1 MASADSAVGCSANE
15 VRTTTGCAGVDVFV
29 IMSYPVREM
38 KQTIPTILIV
48 DDEEDF
54 RHPMATLLE
63 ASGYAVQTAGDGIE
77 AINHLQKMRFDAMV
91 LDLHMPRV
99 NGMEVLAYVRER
111 AIGTPVIILTA
122 VHDLHVAV
130 ETIKSGA
137 FDFVTKP
144 VQTPELLNILERA
157 IERTRLTKENA
168 ALRRS
173 LELLGPGEEIVGRS
187 PAFLECLDL
196 ASRVAASDGAV
207 LIQGPSGS
215 GKELIAN
222 YIHRKSARASK
233 PFLALNC
240 SAIPENLL
248 ESELFGHEKGAFTD
262 AASAR
267 QGIVEV
273 SDGGTLFLD
282 EIGEMA
288 LMLQPKVLRFL
299 QTGEY
304 RRVGANVARMTDVRI
319 VSATN
324 RTLSNDVAEGRFR
337 EDLFY
342 RLNVVTIT
350 LPSLRERRE
359 DIIPLAEHF
368 LRATRGIHAGTR
380 TLHTSAVDTM
390 LSYSWPG
397 NVRELQNAIERAA
410 IIGKNAEIRPD
421 DLALGS
427 STPVHRSVTG
437 EHIGTPLTL
446 KQAEG
451 AHIKAVLESVGG
463 NKKLAA
469 KILGISLKTLYTK
482 LHQHQVSGS

>member
-1 MASADSAVGCSANE
+1 
-15 VRTTTGCAGVDVFV
+15 
-29 IMSYPVREM
+29 M
-38 KQTIPTILIV
+38 KQYIPSLLLV

-54 RHPMATLLE
+54 RMPLTALLE
-63 ASGYAVQTAGDGIE
+63 ASGYSIQTAADGIE
-77 AINHLQKMRFDAMV
+77 AINHLQKARFDAMI

-99 NGMEVLAYVRER
+99 NGMEVLSYVRER

-144 VQTPELLNILERA
+144 VQTAELLNIIERALERS
-157 IERTRLTKENA
+157 RLTQENA

-173 LELLGPGEEIVGRS
+173 IEHLSPGSEIIGSS

-196 ASRVAASDGAV
+196 AARVAPSDGSV

-215 GKELIAN
+215 GKELIAS
-222 YIHRKSARASK
+222 YIHRQSPRSAK

-240 SAIPENLL
+240 SAIPENLM

-262 AASAR
+262 ASSAR

-304 RRVGANVARMTDVRI
+304 RRVGGNQGHIADVRI

-324 RTLSNDVAEGRFR
+324 RNIAADVEEGRFR
-337 EDLFY
+337 EDLLY

-350 LPSLRERRE
+350 LPALRDRRE
-359 DIIPLAEHF
+359 DILPLAEHF
-368 LRATRGIHAGTR
+368 LRTTR
-380 TLHTSAVDTM
+380 TSRRVAKTFHPSAIET
-390 LSYSWPG
+390 LQAYPWPG
-397 NVRELQNAIERAA
+397 NVRELQNAVERAA
-410 IIGKNAEIRPD
+410 ILGRNPEIRPE
-421 DLALGS
+421 DLALGAT
-427 STPVHRSVTG
+427 TPIQRSVSPG
-437 EHIGTPLTL
+437 AIGSALTL
-446 KQAEG
+446 KQVEG
-451 AHIKAVLESVGG
+451 VHIKAVLESVGA

-469 KILGISLKTLYTK
+469 KILGISIKTLYTK
-482 LHQHQVSGS
+482 LHQHQLLRP

>member
-1 MASADSAVGCSANE
+1 
-15 VRTTTGCAGVDVFV
+15 
-29 IMSYPVREM
+29 M
-38 KQTIPTILIV
+38 KQVSPTILLV

-54 RHPMATLLE
+54 RFPMATLLE
-63 ASGYAVQTAGDGIE
+63 TAGYTVHTAGDGIE
-77 AINHLQKMRFDAMV
+77 AINQLQKNRFDAMIM
-91 LDLHMPRV
+91 DLHMPRV
-99 NGMEVLAYVRER
+99 NGMEVLGYVRER
-111 AIGTPVIILTA
+111 AISTPVIILTA

-157 IERTRLTKENA
+157 LERTRLTKENA
-168 ALRRS
+168 ALRRTVERLS
-173 LELLGPGEEIVGRS
+173 PGDEIIGQS

-196 ASRVAASDGAV
+196 ASRVADSDGAI
-207 LIQGPSGS
+207 LIEGPSGS

-222 YIHRKSARASK
+222 YIHRRSPRATK

-248 ESELFGHEKGAFTD
+248 ESELFGHEKGSFTD
-262 AASAR
+262 ASSAR

-273 SDGGTLFLD
+273 CDGGTLFLD

-288 LMLQPKVLRFL
+288 IMVQPKVLRFL

-304 RRVGANVARMTDVRI
+304 RRVGANQPRMTDVRI

-324 RTLSNDVAEGRFR
+324 RTLATEVADGRFR

-342 RLNVVTIT
+342 RLTVVTIT
-350 LPSLRERRE
+350 VPALRDRRE
-359 DIIPLAEHF
+359 DIILLAEHF
-368 LRATRGIHAGTR
+368 LRSVRGVRGQAR
-380 TLHTSAVDTM
+380 TLHQSAIDA
-390 LSYSWPG
+390 LSNYSWPG

-410 IIGKNAEIRPD
+410 IVGHHAEIRSD
-421 DLALGS
+421 DLALG
-427 STPVHRSVTG
+427 TTAPPHRSTTG
-437 EHIGTPLTL
+437 GHIGTTLTL

-451 AHIKAVLESVGG
+451 AHIKAVMESVGS

-482 LHQHQVSGS
+482 LHQHQLTGL